1 MSVNDSGRYRWVV
14 LLLTCCLCFL
24 GNFSQYQVSAYA
36 TQVMPA
42 LGIDAVGF
50 SMLFLT
56 PMLAA
61 VFFSLPFGALGDRVG
76 PKAIVFWGFC
86 FSVLGSIVRIVTMN
100 SFVGQLVA
108 MFLLGIGMAALTANN
123 VKTLGLWFGERT
135 GTAMGIYY
143 AVSCLGI
150 AAAQASSAVVPLVR
164 DSYVLSA
171 AALCVC
177 TALWGLLGRNVVSD
191 SDIPE
196 DAATAPSFKVA
207 LRSKSIW
214 LLTAAISFSLTA
226 TTAFAGVLP
235 QALELERDLSAATS
249 GGMAA
254 ALTVASLFGCLA
266 APALCARFKSTK
278 TYLVGVCLTGAM
290 IMAASWF
297 APDTG
302 MLWPLLMLN
311 GFATSM
317 MGPVMQAM
325 PVMLPEIGSRY
336 AGSAGG
342 IIAELSLLSC
352 YVLPIAIASVAGGN
366 YTAEMVLIAACYA
379 LAAVPVVF
387 LPKAIGA
394 TPDAADAAPS
404 AAGNK

>member
-1 MSVNDSGRYRWVV
+1 
-14 LLLTCCLCFL
+14 
-24 GNFSQYQVSAYA
+24 
-36 TQVMPA
+36 MPA

-76 PKAIVFWGFC
+76 PKTIVFLGFC

-164 DSYVLSA
+164 DSYILSA

-191 SDIPE
+191 LTSPE

-214 LLTAAISFSLTA
+214 LLTAGHLLLLDSNH
-226 TTAFAGVLP
+226 G
-235 QALELERDLSAATS
+235 
-249 GGMAA
+249 
-254 ALTVASLFGCLA
+254 
-266 APALCARFKSTK
+266 
-278 TYLVGVCLTGAM
+278 GVCRRV
-290 IMAASWF
+290 AANTR
-297 APDTG
+297 AR
-302 MLWPLLMLN
+302 
-311 GFATSM
+311 A
-317 MGPVMQAM
+317 
-325 PVMLPEIGSRY
+325 
-336 AGSAGG
+336 
-342 IIAELSLLSC
+342 
-352 YVLPIAIASVAGGN
+352 
-366 YTAEMVLIAACYA
+366 
-379 LAAVPVVF
+379 
-387 LPKAIGA
+387 
-394 TPDAADAAPS
+394 
-404 AAGNK
+404 